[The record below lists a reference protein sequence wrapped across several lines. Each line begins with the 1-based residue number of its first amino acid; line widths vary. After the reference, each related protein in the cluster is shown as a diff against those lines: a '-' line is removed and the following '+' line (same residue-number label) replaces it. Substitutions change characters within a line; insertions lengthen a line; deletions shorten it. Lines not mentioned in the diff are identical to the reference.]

1 MVQFKGSTAE
11 RKAPILGA
19 KFWKKGVSL
28 TGTYVRTFPTVNGN
42 CFEFEL
48 GKDLEFPGTQVSP
61 SEAGTVKAHRIGV
74 GAMKGF
80 MMAVA
85 DCGCGDFQLGDR
97 VTITCEGAKDSGKAS
112 DMVLFR
118 VAVDRK

>member
-1 MVQFKGSTAE
+1 MPQFKGSTAE

-19 KFWKKGVSL
+19 KFWKKGISL

-48 GKDLEFPGTQVSP
+48 GKEIEFHGNQISPVEPGM
-61 SEAGTVKAHRIGV
+61 VKAHRIGI

-80 MMAVA
+80 MMAIA
-85 DCGCGDFQLGDR
+85 DCGCGDFVLGDR
-97 VTITCEGAKDSGKAS
+97 VTIICEGAKDSGKAS

-118 VAVDRK
+118 VEVDRR